1 MSAIPLR
8 NSQPDAARVCILE
21 LCNTGNTLDLYS
33 DRLSSVGYEVVTANN
48 YANAVKL
55 AHQCHPSLVV
65 VYDDL
70 ATNIDAVRWIE
81 LQHMDDASELAMTPI
96 LILADAARV
105 PELQIEEL
113 PDRVVVLQ
121 RRADTLNN
129 LTRMVKRILR
139 VWQLDELPR

>member
-8 NSQPDAARVCILE
+8 TPQPDVARICILE

-33 DRLSSVGYEVVTANN
+33 DRLSSVGYDVVSANN
-48 YANAVKL
+48 YDNALTL
-55 AHQCHPSLVV
+55 AHQCDPALVL
-65 VYDDL
+65 VYDDP
-70 ATNIDAVRWIE
+70 ATNVDAVRWIE
-81 LQHMDDASELAMTPI
+81 MQHSDRNPRLAMTPI

-105 PELQIEEL
+105 PELRIEEL
-113 PDRVVVLQ
+113 PDRVVALQ